1 MASRKWL
8 KFRFRLRTADT
19 NILADENRVN
29 RKIQAAGAISGDYE
43 LGPCM
48 RNHFRRVGQWDKNT
62 LKPFLMSTIIPVVI
76 NMRRLPDFVTGGKKA
91 FNNLK

>member
-1 MASRKWL
+1 
-8 KFRFRLRTADT
+8 
-19 NILADENRVN
+19 
-29 RKIQAAGAISGDYE
+29 
-43 LGPCM
+43 M